1 MNIIICGA
9 GRVGFTIAKLLSEQG
24 HSITVIDQSSDDIQ
38 KINDALD
45 VKAIVGKATFPSILE
60 KANANE
66 TDMIIAVTRN
76 DEINMLICQIAFS
89 IFNISKKIAR
99 IRSQDYLNPKFTRVY
114 NKENLPIDV
123 IISPEIEIAKSIQRK
138 LEAPG
143 ALDSVPF
150 ADNQIRLL
158 EILIKDNCKLI
169 NLKLN
174 ELTKKFPNLD
184 ANIISIIRGDKSFIP
199 KKTDTIQENDKIYV
213 IINSSQM
220 GETLEAFGH
229 KEKISKK
236 ILIIG
241 GGNIGYNLA
250 KNIEETLEGVRVKI
264 VEKNKLRAEYLA
276 KELNNTIIING
287 DGLDEEVLLEAN
299 LDEAETVLALTNDD
313 EDNLMVSVLVEK
325 FAKDQKNIEDK
336 RTMALINKP
345 NYSLLQS
352 SLKID
357 DLIDPRMNTVSSILK
372 HVHKGTIENAYT
384 ISDGEYE
391 VIEAEIIE
399 TSELINKELK
409 DANLPDQIR
418 IGAVLRDKKVIIPK
432 SDFIFKN
439 DDQIV
444 LIVKKDAISVVEN
457 LFRLSSV

>member
-24 HSITVIDQSSDDIQ
+24 HSITVIDQSSEDIQ
-38 KINDALD
+38 KINDSLD
-45 VKAIVGKATFPSILE
+45 VKAIVGKATYPSILE
-60 KANANE
+60 KANAAE

-89 IFNISKKIAR
+89 IFNIQKKIAR
-99 IRSQDYLNPKFTRVY
+99 IRSQDYLNPRFTRVY

-123 IISPEIEIAKSIQRK
+123 IISPEIEISKSIQRK

-150 ADNQIRLL
+150 ADNKIRLL
-158 EILIKDNCKLI
+158 EIFIKEDCKSI
-169 NLKLN
+169 GIKFN
-174 ELTKKFPNLD
+174 ELTNKYPKLE
-184 ANIISIIRGDKSFIP
+184 ANIIGINRDNKFFIP
-199 KKTDTIQENDKIYV
+199 KKTDSVKKDDKIYV

-220 GETLEAFGH
+220 SETLEAFGH
-229 KEKISKK
+229 EEKISKK

-241 GGNIGYNLA
+241 GGNIGFNLA
-250 KNIEETLEGVRVKI
+250 KNIEETLETVRVKI
-264 VEKNKLRAEYLA
+264 VEKNKERAEFLA
-276 KELNNTIIING
+276 NQLNDAIVING
-287 DGLDEEVLLEAN
+287 DGLDEEVLTEAN
-299 LDEAETVLALTNDD
+299 LGEAETVLALTNDD

-325 FAKDQKNIEDK
+325 FAKDQKDIDDK

-357 DLIDPRMNTVSSILK
+357 DLIDPRMTTVSSILK
-372 HVHKGTIENAYT
+372 HIHKGTIENAYT
-384 ISDGEYE
+384 LSDGEYE

-399 TSELINKELK
+399 TSELINKEIK
-409 DANLPDQIR
+409 NSNLPDELR
-418 IGAVLRDKKVIIPK
+418 IGAVLRDEKIIIPR
-432 SDFIFKN
+432 SNFIFKK
-439 DDQIV
+439 DDRV
-444 LIVKKDAISVVEN
+444 VFIVKKDSISFVEN
-457 LFRLSSV
+457 IFRLSSV